1 MAPPFMVGGIC
12 RVEASDEVVIG
23 HSFDSEYLVCDTR
36 TRKQRPFNNL
46 GFVLGFLALD
56 LSAFAN
62 FIQDAIIHYSVR
74 IFPIIFHYVP
84 NLKKNKTEMVT
95 LQ

>member
-1 MAPPFMVGGIC
+1 MERAPPFMVGGIC
-12 RVEASDEVVIG
+12 RIEASDEVVIG

-36 TRKQRPFNNL
+36 TRKQRPFNNS

-74 IFPIIFHYVP
+74 IFPNYFP
-84 NLKKNKTEMVT
+84 LCSKFEKK
-95 LQ
+95 